1 MLTEKIIRKNNT
13 CFLTVFILS
22 VFSTYYLGKIYL
34 PLWIISLCICS
45 ILFAFFIIHKGK
57 IFSISQIVLPII
69 YIFFTLVS
77 QFFLLDNKENQFS
90 IFSILIPILF
100 YILIISLAKKLS
112 EKEIIYILKFI
123 IIFSIPILLLE
134 ATYRISNPIYII
146 DGVDIRT
153 LSSYFHFYSYK
164 FNSILFE
171 DSNFVGVMIVVLFSV
186 VLYLEDL
193 LKKKLLVLKLLLF
206 IFVILTLSR
215 ASILVFIFMYIL
227 FYTKNLN
234 YRPIKLLIII
244 TGIMLGTI
252 IFALSLKDDSFNT
265 KLLMF
270 NLFADYI
277 HYTSPF
283 NLLFGIG
290 IGEHASNEYSLMY
303 HNIIF
308 QHIMDEGILGFTLLF
323 IFWLQTIRKSNY
335 KNLFIFIPF
344 IMLGMSVVGH
354 TIAYFYVVISLIQTL
369 ESRKNQIAK

>member
-1 MLTEKIIRKNNT
+1 MLTEKIIRKNNA

-146 DGVDIRT
+146 DGVDIST

-193 LKKKLLVLKLLLF
+193 LKK
-206 IFVILTLSR
+206 S
-215 ASILVFIFMYIL
+215 Y
-227 FYTKNLN
+227 
-234 YRPIKLLIII
+234 
-244 TGIMLGTI
+244 
-252 IFALSLKDDSFNT
+252 
-265 KLLMF
+265 
-270 NLFADYI
+270 
-277 HYTSPF
+277 
-283 NLLFGIG
+283 
-290 IGEHASNEYSLMY
+290 
-303 HNIIF
+303 
-308 QHIMDEGILGFTLLF
+308 
-323 IFWLQTIRKSNY
+323 
-335 KNLFIFIPF
+335 
-344 IMLGMSVVGH
+344 
-354 TIAYFYVVISLIQTL
+354 
-369 ESRKNQIAK
+369 

>member
-1 MLTEKIIRKNNT
+1 MLTEKIIRKNNA

-290 IGEHASNEYSLMY
+290 IGEHTSNEYSLMY

-308 QHIMDEGILGFTLLF
+308 QHIMDEGILGFILLF

>member
-1 MLTEKIIRKNNT
+1 
-13 CFLTVFILS
+13 
-22 VFSTYYLGKIYL
+22 
-34 PLWIISLCICS
+34 
-45 ILFAFFIIHKGK
+45 
-57 IFSISQIVLPII
+57 
-69 YIFFTLVS
+69 
-77 QFFLLDNKENQFS
+77 
-90 IFSILIPILF
+90 
-100 YILIISLAKKLS
+100 
-112 EKEIIYILKFI
+112 
-123 IIFSIPILLLE
+123 
-134 ATYRISNPIYII
+134 
-146 DGVDIRT
+146 
-153 LSSYFHFYSYK
+153 
-164 FNSILFE
+164 
-171 DSNFVGVMIVVLFSV
+171 
-186 VLYLEDL
+186 
-193 LKKKLLVLKLLLF
+193 
-206 IFVILTLSR
+206 
-215 ASILVFIFMYIL
+215 MYIL

-290 IGEHASNEYSLMY
+290 IGEHTSSEYSLMY

>member
-1 MLTEKIIRKNNT
+1 MQNNINIRKYNA

-69 YIFFTLVS
+69 YIFFTLLS

-290 IGEHASNEYSLMY
+290 IGEHTSNEYSLMY
-303 HNIIF
+303 HNVIF